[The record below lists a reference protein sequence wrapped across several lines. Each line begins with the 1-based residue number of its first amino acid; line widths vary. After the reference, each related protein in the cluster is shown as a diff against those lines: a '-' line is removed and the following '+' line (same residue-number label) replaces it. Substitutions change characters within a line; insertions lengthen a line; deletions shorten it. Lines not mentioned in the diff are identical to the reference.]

1 MVSADAAGTA
11 IHHGTRMNIIR
22 IVLADDHALVRAGIR
37 ALLEKLPGIEVVGEA
52 GDGREALELIKTA
65 APHIVLLDISMPG
78 LGGLEALPRIVRDFP
93 AAKVIILSAHAN
105 EEYVLRALRSGA
117 AGYMLKDAAAEEL
130 ALAIKAVTQ
139 NQTYLGPSVSRTVIE
154 SYLTRA
160 AGIEG
165 PIEILT
171 PRQREILQLIAEG
184 KNTKEIAGTL
194 GISNKT
200 AEAHRS
206 QLMDRLGIHDVA
218 GLVRFAVR
226 IGLVSVER

>member
-11 IHHGTRMNIIR
+11 IHHGTRMNTIR

-52 GDGREALELIKTA
+52 GDGREALERIKTA
-65 APHIVLLDISMPG
+65 APHIVLLDISMAG
-78 LGGLEALPRIVRDFP
+78 LGGLEALPCIVRDFP

-139 NQTYLGPSVSRTVIE
+139 NQTYLSPSVSRTVIE

-194 GISNKT
+194 GISIKT